1 MIKDK
6 NQEKREQLYKQIIQ
20 LENQEEDLLVIKK
33 RYEEKVM
40 DFREDIWTINAQI
53 ENLIDSVSETSHT
66 NRKIWEENQALQQ
79 AIDSYVEQEL
89 DNVSKQTRKVQQKLD
104 ENRGRLTKERNS
116 LQRNSLPWE

>member
-6 NQEKREQLYKQIIQ
+6 NQGKREQLYKQIIQ

-40 DFREDIWTINAQI
+40 DFRADIWTINAQI
-53 ENLIDSVSETSHT
+53 ENLIDPVSETSST

-79 AIDSYVEQEL
+79 TIDSYVEQEL
-89 DNVSKQTRKVQQKLD
+89 DNISKQTRKVRQKLD
-104 ENRGRLTKERNS
+104 ENRERLTKERNS
-116 LQRNSLPWE
+116 LPWE

>member
-20 LENQEEDLLVIKK
+20 LENQEDLLVIKR

-40 DFREDIWTINAQI
+40 DFRADIWTINAQI
-53 ENLIDSVSETSHT
+53 ENLMDPVSETSHT

-79 AIDSYVEQEL
+79 TIDSYVEQEL

-104 ENRGRLTKERNS
+104 ENREKLTKERNS
-116 LQRNSLPWE
+116 LPWE

>member
-53 ENLIDSVSETSHT
+53 ENLIDSVSETSST

>member
-53 ENLIDSVSETSHT
+53 ENLIDPVSETSHT

-89 DNVSKQTRKVQQKLD
+89 DNVSKQTRKIQQKLD
-104 ENRGRLTKERNS
+104 ENRERLTKERNS
-116 LQRNSLPWE
+116 LPWE

>member
-6 NQEKREQLYKQIIQ
+6 NQEKREQLHKQIIQ
-20 LENQEEDLLVIKK
+20 LENQEEDLLVLKR

-40 DFREDIWTINAQI
+40 DFRTDIWTMNAQI
-53 ENLIDSVSETSHT
+53 ENLIDPVSETIST

-79 AIDSYVEQEL
+79 TIDSYVEQEL